1 MRSGAATWVLVT
13 TCLLA
18 CGCTTVA
25 GLDRRYHLHPD
36 DGAGGAGGSPPA
48 DARCDVEAGA
58 GCVYDR
64 CSAVPDGAPGGVY
77 TIDPDG
83 TGPQEP
89 LQVHCG
95 EPADGGRWALVYN
108 SVGGRVDE
116 EHGTTRAFWNIP
128 YRARLS
134 PKGKPSL
141 DDNHYQPGL
150 YSAGREYR
158 DEIEDTDGKV
168 AEVLFATAAGIDAE
182 DMTLSSPELV
192 TPKHVDEDGEDIDKI
207 FANQFG
213 AGWSSPDFDGDDMS
227 DRNCAVAYG
236 DVTQHYGSCFV
247 YSLGADA
254 DEPTAG
260 QSVDAA
266 IADDDWGPHLD
277 TEVAERFELSNDGT
291 QYTRVKRISRWTR
304 W

>member
-1 MRSGAATWVLVT
+1 MWATA
-13 TCLLA
+13 CLMA

-25 GLDRRYHLHPD
+25 GLDRRYHLQPD
-36 DGAGGAGGSPPA
+36 GGDGGSPPA
-48 DARCDVEAGA
+48 DERCDVEAGA

-64 CSAVPDGAPGGVY
+64 CGDVPDGAPGGVY

-89 LQVHCG
+89 LHVYCG

-108 SVGGRVDE
+108 SVGRESGS
-116 EHGTTRAFWNIP
+116 TRAFWNIP
-128 YRARLS
+128 YADRLS
-134 PKGKPSL
+134 PKGEPSL

-158 DEIEDTDGKV
+158 DDIEDTEGNV
-168 AEVLFATAAGIDAE
+168 AEVLRATAAGIDTE
-182 DMTLSSPELV
+182 DMTLDSPEHV
-192 TPKHVDEDGEDIDKI
+192 NPKHVDEDGEDIDKI
-207 FANQFG
+207 FGNQFG

-227 DRNCAVAYG
+227 DRNCAVVYG
-236 DVTQHYGSCFV
+236 GVTQHYGSCFV

-254 DEPTAG
+254 HEATAG
-260 QSVDAA
+260 QSMDAA

-277 TEVAERFELSNDGT
+277 TEVAERFELSNDGST
-291 QYTRVKRISRWTR
+291 YTRVKRISRWTR